1 MRRKSIKNDEQ
12 IKILTLCEYLFFDQY
27 RDYARFLRFEKC
39 FQPLFNN
46 VNISLEKVFKDICGP
61 KKKYITY
68 KRFKNAYLKHIIGK
82 DVSKDTNIFF
92 DKLFNSILKTEKS
105 FIGKNTE
112 NAYSFSTIKSC
123 RKRDC
128 ITLIE
133 ILINKEGKI
142 NGINL
147 EYDGF
152 FRSKMYP
159 KNIEDDLD
167 IGLEMNL
174 GIIDENEEKIGKL
187 SKMKQGDYRDGIT
200 HVFGTFNEETGY
212 ITFLGFK
219 CISGKISFEGFPD
232 GDGFLFGLFGT
243 KFHDLK
249 IQLTEDGIVKLEPGF
264 KASLRKNY
272 FLNAILEKKSNEN
285 IDEDEII
292 KDEEYLMKLKD
303 ADDIDKLITTSILD
317 DDLFFNSKLKDNICG
332 KDYKEVIDQY
342 PRSWIM
348 RSDTIKKIEKKDTEL
363 SLTDTLQ
370 KYKKEYEKEYEYRVL
385 SKIKSNMKINENTP
399 QIIDTKTK
407 NEDGNKE
414 NKEYHKIRSSL
425 TFQPLKIEGICLH
438 KIKKFK
444 PVQKI
449 RTSKTVTYGFEL
461 ITRQKKWNG
470 IIDEETTPNIFFNK
484 ENYQDLKS
492 KLGNIIHEEVMEKND
507 DIIQQ
512 EILNEIVPCPGRYK
526 KISKENNNV
535 INFNKKQIKLKM
547 KNLKGEVN
555 YIGEDK
561 LYQNRLKA
569 APNKFEEKDNK
580 NKQKLKDNIIYSDAS
595 QFWNILTGLK
605 NNSSKEGYD
614 NENSHGLNN
623 YINSLSR
630 SSNYSTKYDSNI
642 ITKLPQPFEP
652 DKIRIAQQKWKLF
665 RHGLEKINGIYLLQT
680 IGSVLKAI
688 HVLGNQLDIS
698 LTEKIKL
705 YQMLDEN
712 ENIIDFLTQQPKE
725 FEDEEE
731 EDDNLMPDE
740 HPERNFALY
749 ELQEDLN
756 NIKKLL
762 KSNEIK
768 DEVKKKLKKL
778 YNLYFQQKNILIE
791 NETKLGKEKLISKI
805 SLNINK
811 YFQQEQEKRRKAKEE
826 QQKQIDEEQK
836 KLEKSKKI
844 KSQITKSILSRKV
857 STKIYHN
864 QKIPKAFE
872 IWTDNIFPSVKKSLC
887 PFNKEGWILPQ
898 NALEDDVTG
907 WENVSWCRVDEIKDF
922 DDYDVFVDGA
932 TIDDIEQGNIG
943 DCYFFSTVGSLCAY
957 PDFFNKLFHIKEKS
971 DEHIYGVYLY
981 LNGKWKLVLVD
992 DYFPYKGEVFKQFY
1006 FSCSAQNEIWVPLI
1020 EKAWAKVNGCYAR
1033 IGCGGYCSEA
1043 FDVLTEAYTEHLFI
1057 IKKKKEEIWEKIEKS
1072 FSKKYV
1078 MTAGTSSDN
1087 VNLKLDKIGLCI
1099 GHAYTLMNIYKINT
1113 KSGEERL
1120 VKLRNPWGNNEF
1132 NGAWSHYSKKWTPQI
1147 KKQCEYEGENDE
1159 GIFYM
1164 SYNDFIKYFVVL
1176 DIAKIEPGYKT
1187 TYLKIKKEEAIKCQI
1202 IKFNINEEIKNTF
1215 IQLYQKNPRILRKD
1229 GTHYPNTVM
1238 SFIMLVKF
1246 EDNQFKYVNSM
1257 ADNEIHIAIE
1267 EDLTPGTYFLF
1278 CDVYDRYINDYNKSL
1293 GYAITCYSSIPIVMQ
1308 NVTKRMNVILS
1319 LQLSIYDYCKQKI
1332 KNPIRHKKGLEV
1344 YLSKNFNKELPFK
1357 VACFVNLTKHPIKV
1371 KLEVKSKNK
1380 KSFCIYNDDVATE
1393 FDSSVIKEIESGF
1406 TKSILI
1412 LGYSKLS
1419 KFEINYHILS
1429 RKDERTYENTHSIFE
1444 TDGEQIDEKGH
1455 LFSYILKVEN
1465 DKGYIVGLENISNI
1479 KYKLRLKLEGLND
1492 IDAEFIGK
1500 KDPEFEMSPNSKK
1513 VFNLLIN
1520 FESDVCSFDFE
1531 FV

>member
-123 RKRDC
+123 RKREC

-174 GIIDENEEKIGKL
+174 GIIDENEENMGKI
-187 SKMKQGDYRDGIT
+187 SKMNQGDYRDGIT
-200 HVFGTFNEETGY
+200 HVFGTINEETGY

-249 IQLTEDGIVKLEPGF
+249 IQLTEEGIVRLEPRF
-264 KASLRKNY
+264 KTSLRKNY
-272 FLNAILEKKSNEN
+272 FLNVILEKKSSEN
-285 IDEDEII
+285 LDEDEII

-303 ADDIDKLITTSILD
+303 VDDIDKLITTSILD

-342 PRSWIM
+342 PRNWIL
-348 RSDTIKKIEKKDTEL
+348 RSDSTKKIEKNYTAL
-363 SLTDTLQ
+363 SLSDTLM

-407 NEDGNKE
+407 NEDGTKE
-414 NKEYHKIRSSL
+414 NKDYHKIRSLL

-444 PVQKI
+444 PIPKI
-449 RTSKTVTYGFEL
+449 RTSKTVSYGLEL

-470 IIDEETTPNIFFNK
+470 IIDEETTPNLFFNK

-492 KLGNIIHEEVMEKND
+492 KLGNVIHEEIMEKND
-507 DIIQQ
+507 DIVQQ
-512 EILNEIVPCPGRYK
+512 DILNEIVPCPGRYQ
-526 KISKENNNV
+526 KINKDNNNV

-547 KNLKGEVN
+547 KNLKGEIN
-555 YIGEDK
+555 YIGEEK
-561 LYQNRLKA
+561 LYKNKLKA
-569 APNKFEEKDNK
+569 MPNKFEEKDNK
-580 NKQKLKDNIIYSDAS
+580 NNQKLKDNIIYSDAT
-595 QFWNILTGLK
+595 QFWNNLTGLK
-605 NNSSKEGYD
+605 GNSSKEGYD
-614 NENSHGLNN
+614 NENNHGLNN

-630 SSNYSTKYDSNI
+630 SSNYYTKLDSNI
-642 ITKLPQPFEP
+642 LQKLPQPFEP

-756 NIKKLL
+756 NIKQLL

-898 NALEDDVTG
+898 NALVDDVTG

-1043 FDVLTEAYTEHLFI
+1043 FDVLTEAYTEHIFI
-1057 IKKKKEEIWEKIEKS
+1057 IKKKKEEVWKKIENS

-1087 VNLKLDKIGLCI
+1087 ANLKLDKIGLCI

-1132 NGAWSHYSKKWTPQI
+1132 NGAWGHYSKKWTPEI
-1147 KKQCEYEGENDE
+1147 KKQCDYEGENDE

-1246 EDNQFKYVNSM
+1246 DDNQFKYVNSM
-1257 ADNEIHIAIE
+1257 ADNEMHIAIE

-1293 GYAITCYSSIPIVMQ
+1293 GYAITCYSKVPIVME
-1308 NVTKRMNVILS
+1308 NVTKRMDVILS

-1332 KNPIRHKKGLEV
+1332 KDPIRHKRGLEV

-1371 KLEVKSKNK
+1371 KLGVKSKNK

-1393 FDSSVIKEIESGF
+1393 FDTSVIKEIESGF
-1406 TKSILI
+1406 TKSILV
-1412 LGYSKLS
+1412 LGYSRLS

-1429 RKDERTYENTHSIFE
+1429 KKDKRTQENTHPIFE

-1465 DKGYIVGLENISNI
+1465 DKGYIIGLENISNI
-1479 KYKLRLKLEGLND
+1479 KYKLRLKLEGLRD

-1500 KDPEFEMSPNSKK
+1500 KNPEFEISPNSKK